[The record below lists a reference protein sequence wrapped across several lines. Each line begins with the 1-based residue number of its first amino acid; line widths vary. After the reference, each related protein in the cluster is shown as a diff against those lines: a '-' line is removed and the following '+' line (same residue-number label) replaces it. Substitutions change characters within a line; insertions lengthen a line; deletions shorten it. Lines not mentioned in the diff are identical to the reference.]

1 MNKNILI
8 LKIHKNTRETEEIKD
23 KDKYINMN
31 IYQKGQTL
39 LFVIVGVTIAL
50 AIGIAVSTR
59 TLSSL
64 RRAARSD
71 TSARVIAAAEA
82 GIENLLSKPDG
93 VLMAASNPSESSCQ
107 GIGAT
112 YNNELKSCAY
122 ILSTG
127 SVDGGSQESQPPQPS
142 CTCSWHEASSCGKLG
157 CLETQ
162 KSYLYTCKP
171 VGCGPSRSE
180 CRDVVECSG
189 GIQQDDPQP
198 PVEPGTGDGTPH
210 PEKPPETIQPIT
222 SPTEVMGASD
232 QAGDQIPSRAVVSI
246 STFNSDEGSDGYS
259 FTLSPGNVKEI
270 VLDGYTPNTLTLCFN
285 NPNTAIYY
293 FSYNRSGETLK
304 SGIYPNT
311 SFPYSNNLKRFQSSG
326 GSANGYTY
334 CSDISLIQDNK
345 YGLRLKALY
354 EESKVAVFPTSGN
367 HLPTQGFL
375 FVSRGELSTG
385 KGSDEVATVKVRKSY
400 SYVPDIFD
408 FGIYTTSDLSGIG
421 N

>member
-1 MNKNILI
+1 MNKMSK
-8 LKIHKNTRETEEIKD
+8 KINT
-23 KDKYINMN
+23 KYNKYT
-31 IYQKGQTL
+31 YQKGQTL

-93 VLMAASNPSESSCQ
+93 LLISASTPSESSCE

-112 YNNELKSCAY
+112 YDKGLNSCVY
-122 ILSTG
+122 ILSKG
-127 SVDGGSQESQPPQPS
+127 ESQTPPPNDPPQDPKCEE
-142 CTCSWHEASSCGKLG
+142 CTWEEGPCGKPNCADKEMLFTYICTPPG
-157 CLETQ
+157 CQKEPET
-162 KSYLYTCKP
+162 KCVYSTK
-171 VGCGPSRSE
+171 CG
-180 CRDVVECSG
+180 
-189 GIQQDDPQP
+189 
-198 PVEPGTGDGTPH
+198 GDGIPGPVDPTPII
-210 PEKPPETIQPIT
+210 EGEEQGINLNQPASNT
-222 SPTEVMGASD
+222 SGSSQD
-232 QAGDQIPSRAVVSI
+232 GDKIPSRAVVSI
-246 STFNSDEGSDGYS
+246 STFNSDERGDGYS
-259 FTLSPGNVKEI
+259 FILSPGNVKEI
-270 VLDGYTPNTLTLCFN
+270 VLDGYTPNTIQICFN

-293 FSYNRSGETLK
+293 FSYNKSGETLK

-311 SFPYSNNLKRFQSSG
+311 SFPYEENTKRFQKSNT
-326 GSANGYTY
+326 AKLPEYKY
-334 CSDISLIQDNK
+334 CINADLVKGNTK

-354 EESKVAVFPTSGN
+354 EESKVAVFPTQGAY
-367 HLPTQGFL
+367 LPTQGFL

-400 SYVPDIFD
+400 SYVSDIFD
-408 FGIYTTSDLSGIG
+408 YGIYSPSDIGGIG